1 MQKTD
6 SYREHIEAKRAQRE
20 AETAARTMLREQIDH
35 GLRLAAD
42 EAGLPELPAE
52 LIPAMRQVVMH
63 TADLS
68 VGQVLVLG
76 VYLMTA
82 AGEIIEARAAEA
94 ETAPTEG

>member
-20 AETAARTMLREQIDH
+20 ADTAARTELREAIDH
-35 GLRLAAD
+35 GLRLAGE
-42 EAGLPELPAE
+42 EAGLPELTPE
-52 LIPAMRQVVMH
+52 LIPAMRQVVMS
-63 TADLS
+63 TAALS

-76 VYLMTA
+76 VYFMTA

-94 ETAPTEG
+94 ETETAAE